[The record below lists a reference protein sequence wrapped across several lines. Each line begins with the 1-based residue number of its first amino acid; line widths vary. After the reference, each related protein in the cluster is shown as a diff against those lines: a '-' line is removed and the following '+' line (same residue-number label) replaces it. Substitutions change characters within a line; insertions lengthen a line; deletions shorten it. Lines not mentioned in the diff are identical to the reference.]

1 MQGEPP
7 ARRRRLRG
15 KQVDHRNHSADD
27 PVADRGHGELENEGA
42 NQNDGDIGVKPEGI
56 TMAQW
61 GVLRKLHLNLGHPTA
76 SLKRR
81 LRTYGVSQHVLDA
94 VVQLHADIVK
104 SYDVLQ
110 QPELQHLPLRQSS
123 TRMCLWTSL
132 RSNSAMGRK
141 CFR

>member
-1 MQGEPP
+1 M
-7 ARRRRLRG
+7 
-15 KQVDHRNHSADD
+15 
-27 PVADRGHGELENEGA
+27 
-42 NQNDGDIGVKPEGI
+42 KPEGI